1 MAHGLLEYDWML
13 SAKERP
19 WHGIGT
25 VVEEAPTSEDAIRI
39 ARLDWTVDQFPVFA
53 NGNEIPGYFAN
64 VRSDTNEALGVVRNR
79 YKIVQ
84 NTEAFDFVDGIVANK
99 HLECRYETAGSLFNG
114 RRIFLLV
121 KLPNKDLLG
130 DLVENYLFF
139 TNSHDGSSALT
150 AGITNVRVVCNNTLQ
165 MALEGASRI
174 WRCRHTTNIE
184 GKKQQAK
191 EALGMAVKYMEG
203 MEKTAWQMASKKINE
218 ERFLRLLSDK
228 LDSMRYNEKAKEATM
243 ERIVTIYSEKDDLQN
258 FKGTAWGMYNA
269 TADFISNTTPLRK
282 TSLYEQKKLEKFF
295 DGNVLLDAVQDVLMV
310 A

>member
-1 MAHGLLEYDWML
+1 MSAGLYENDWML

-39 ARLDWTVDQFPVFA
+39 ARLDWTVNQFPVFA
-53 NGNEIPGYFAN
+53 NGNKIPGYFAN

-84 NTEAFDFVDGIVANK
+84 NTEAFDFVDGIVQNK
-99 HLECRYETAGSLFNG
+99 HVECRYETAGSLFNG

-121 KLPNKDLLG
+121 KLPNKELLG
-130 DLVENYLFF
+130 DDVENYLFF

-165 MALEGASRI
+165 MALQGAQRI

-218 ERFLRLLSDK
+218 EAFFRELFEANPTALADK
-228 LDSMRYNEKAKEATM
+228 SKEETIS
-243 ERIVTIYSEKDDLQN
+243 RIHLIYSEKDDLQN

-269 TADFISNTTPLRK
+269 VADFVSNTAPLRQTK
-282 TSLYEQKKLEKFF
+282 NANERRLVSFF
-295 DGNVLLDAVQDVLMV
+295 DGNKLLQTTQDLLMV

>member
-99 HLECRYETAGSLFNG
+99 HLECCYETAGSLFNG

>member
-99 HLECRYETAGSLFNG
+99 HLECHYETAGSLFNG

-191 EALGMAVKYMEG
+191 EVLGMAVKYMEG

>member
-1 MAHGLLEYDWML
+1 MSAGLLEYDWMM

-25 VVEEAPTSEDAIRI
+25 VVEDAPTSDEAIRI
-39 ARLDWTVDQFPVFA
+39 AKLDWTVDQFPVIA
-53 NGNEIPGYFAN
+53 NKKIIPGYFAN
-64 VRSDTNEALGVVRNR
+64 IRSDINEALGVVRNR

-84 NTEAFDFVDGIVANK
+84 NTEAFDFVDGIVGNK
-99 HLECRYETAGSLFNG
+99 HMECRYETAGSLFNG

-121 KLPNKDLLG
+121 KLPNKELLG
-130 DLVENYLFF
+130 DDVENYLFF

-165 MALEGASRI
+165 MAIEGCQRI

-191 EALGMAVKYMEG
+191 EALGMAVSYMDK
-203 MEKTAWQMASKKINE
+203 MQNTAFEMARKKIDE
-218 ERFLRLLSDK
+218 ERFFRQLFESKMNLAS
-228 LDSMRYNEKAKEATM
+228 EKAKEETIT
-243 ERIVTIYSEKDDLQN
+243 RIHTIYNEKDDLQN

-269 TADFISNTTPLRK
+269 VADFCSNTTPFKK
-282 TSLYEQKKLEKFF
+282 TKVYEDNKLANFF
-295 DGNVLLDAVQDVLMV
+295 DGYSLLENSQKLLMV

>member
-1 MAHGLLEYDWML
+1 MSAGLLEYDWML

-64 VRSDTNEALGVVRNR
+64 VRSDTNETLGVVRNR

-84 NTEAFDFVDGIVANK
+84 NTEAFDFVDGIIANK

-121 KLPNKDLLG
+121 KLPNKDLLS

-203 MEKTAWQMASKKINE
+203 MEKTAWQIASKKINE
-218 ERFLRLLSDK
+218 ERFLRLLSHK

-269 TADFISNTTPLRK
+269 TADFVSNTTPLRK